1 MNDAEAVK
9 RAVASGSGL
18 AVVSRSAVRHE
29 LEEGSLAELKAEEWG
44 QLRRGIFMLW
54 RLDGHLSKN
63 AEAFMHFLQEAFD
76 DTLADEEKPHD
87 S

>member
-1 MNDAEAVK
+1 
-9 RAVASGSGL
+9 
-18 AVVSRSAVRHE
+18 
-29 LEEGSLAELKAEEWG
+29 
-44 QLRRGIFMLW
+44 MLW